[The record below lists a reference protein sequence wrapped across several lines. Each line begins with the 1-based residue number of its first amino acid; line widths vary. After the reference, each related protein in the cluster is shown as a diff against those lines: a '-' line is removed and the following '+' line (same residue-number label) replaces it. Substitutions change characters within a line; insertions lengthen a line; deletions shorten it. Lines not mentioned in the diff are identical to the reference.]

1 MSRKAECLLS
11 NRWRAKQRKLFG
23 VTSNLQCKF
32 QVETAFE
39 HFVITFKFRA
49 TDMAKKS
56 LQDASFAVI
65 FFKHTALAVSLEHT
79 KRCYK
84 LILLFFHGMVL
95 PHYLKRR
102 ALLFK
107 MPHCYWQLVI
117 MRGCQ
122 DEKLDMCN
130 EIEIYT
136 KISLSCAV
144 KDQTLWLKQ

>member
-1 MSRKAECLLS
+1 M
-11 NRWRAKQRKLFG
+11 
-23 VTSNLQCKF
+23 TSNLQCKF

-49 TDMAKKS
+49 SHRHGKEIIARCLLS
-56 LQDASFAVI
+56 CHL
-65 FFKHTALAVSLEHT
+65 FKTSLAVSLEHT
-79 KRCYK
+79 ERCYK

-102 ALLFK
+102 ALSFK
-107 MPHCYWQLVI
+107 MPHCYSQLVI

-136 KISLSCAV
+136 EISLSCAV